1 MEKKLFDFG
10 NKLKEILKDDL
21 LCFAVYGSYASG
33 EIYKTSDFNTIIILK
48 QLNKEVLI
56 KIVKPIKNWCGNKN
70 PIPVIFTL
78 ETLKSSTDVFPLE
91 FLEIKKHHKIMVG
104 QDLISKI
111 NVNIKNLRL
120 EIERELKSI
129 HLNLIRAFINTEV
142 KAKDMKLILAKSISS
157 TVALMKGI
165 LILMKIKCD
174 NYRKSDIVEKLADKL
189 KLNKLLFFDILNLKN
204 DLNSIPDNKIND
216 IYFEYLEQLNKL
228 ILYADKY
235 KGGKK

>member
-48 QLNKEVLI
+48 KLNKEVLT
-56 KIVKPIKNWCGNKN
+56 KIAKPIKNWCGNKN
-70 PIPVIFTL
+70 PLPVIFTL
-78 ETLKSSTDVFPLE
+78 ETLKRSTDVFPLE
-91 FLEIKKHHKIMVG
+91 FLEIKKYHKIIAG
-104 QDLISKI
+104 EDLISKI

-129 HLNLIRAFINTEV
+129 HLNLIRAFINTEI
-142 KAKDMKLILAKSISS
+142 KAKDIKMILAKSVSS
-157 TVALMKGI
+157 TIALMKGI
-165 LILMKIKCD
+165 LILMKIKYD
-174 NYRKSDIVEKLADKL
+174 NLKKTDIIEKVSDKL

-216 IYFEYLEQLNKL
+216 FYFEYLEQLNKL
-228 ILYADKY
+228 IEYSDKY